1 MNTLYLRAL
10 IAGWLGGFVGNAF
23 LGAAFT
29 SGWVK
34 GVLYHPDWQSAL
46 FLQITPQRDIAVS
59 VIGLVVLSGIHGL
72 LFQKLQTA
80 LPGRTAW
87 QKGAFWGLCIWA
99 MYWLFQEWFIYIT
112 LLGEPF
118 MLASLEL
125 AILLI
130 GSLIEGI
137 VIAKIIPRKGATP

>member
-10 IAGWLGGFVGNAF
+10 IAGWLGGFIGNAF

-72 LFQKLQTA
+72 LFQKLQAA

-130 GSLIEGI
+130 GSLIECI
-137 VIAKIIPRKGATP
+137 VIAKIILRKGATP

>member
-1 MNTLYLRAL
+1 MNTLYLRSL

-29 SGWVK
+29 SPWIK
-34 GVLYHPDWQSAL
+34 EVLYNPAWQSTL

-59 VIGLVVLSGIHGL
+59 VVGLVVLSGLHGM
-72 LFQKLQTA
+72 LFQVVRAA

-99 MYWLFQEWFIYIT
+99 IYWLFQEWFIYIT
-112 LLGEPF
+112 LLGEPVL
-118 MLASLEL
+118 LATLEL
-125 AILLI
+125 TILLI
-130 GSLIEGI
+130 GSLIEGL
-137 VIAKIIPRKGATP
+137 VIGKIILRKGETL